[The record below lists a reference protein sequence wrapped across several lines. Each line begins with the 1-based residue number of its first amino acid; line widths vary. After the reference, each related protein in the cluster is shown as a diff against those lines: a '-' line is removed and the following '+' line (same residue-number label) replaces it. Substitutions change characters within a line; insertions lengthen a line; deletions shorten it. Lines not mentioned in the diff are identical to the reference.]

1 MEKPLAASIILHN
14 NQGQIPDTS
23 VRRDGMLIMQAP
35 AIKWVSVFDIT
46 QVREHRISEVMGTV
60 SHALYF
66 RNGGHLF
73 YSYGVDGS
81 GPIEL
86 QGNGIDLHHVGNG
99 TVIVMPTLDLVPEG
113 EGWQPFPVQSK

>member
-1 MEKPLAASIILHN
+1 MPASIILHN
-14 NQGQIPDTS
+14 KGEIPDTS
-23 VRRDGMLIMQAP
+23 VRRDGMVMVHTP
-35 AIKWVSVFDIT
+35 SIKSVGVFDIT
-46 QVREHRISEVMGTV
+46 QVSDHRISEVMGTV
-60 SHALYF
+60 SHAVYF

-99 TVIVMPTLDLVPEG
+99 TIIVMPTLDLVPEG
-113 EGWQPFPVQSK
+113 EGWQPFPKPSAS